1 MADGSRGGLS
11 DLGAHPIL
19 LYDGVC
25 GLCNRLVQFI
35 LRRDP
40 GGVFRFAS
48 LQSPLAGRILA
59 RHGADAGDLDTVYL
73 VVNAERADEQ
83 LLARSEAVIFV
94 LRHLGEASLRLAGP
108 FGFAQGRLAKAPVP
122 TQASAMATAFWR
134 VAGAR
139 LLVVPRAVRDWGYG
153 VVARNRYRMFGRYDV
168 CPLPSEDTRDRFL
181 DL

>member
-1 MADGSRGGLS
+1 MMADGSRGLPS
-11 DLGAHPIL
+11 DSVAHPIL

-48 LQSPLAGRILA
+48 LQSPLAGRILE
-59 RHGADAGDLDTVYL
+59 RHGADTGDLDTVYL
-73 VVNAERADEQ
+73 VVNGELPDEQ
-83 LLARSEAVIFV
+83 VLSRSDAVIFV
-94 LRHLGEASLRLAGP
+94 LRHLGEASLRLAG
-108 FGFAQGRLAKAPVP
+108 RAKAPVP
-122 TQASAMATAFWR
+122 TRARAMATAFWR
-134 VAGAR
+134 VAGAL
-139 LLVVPRAVRDWGYG
+139 LLVVPRTVRDWGYG

-168 CPLPSEDTRDRFL
+168 CPLPSEDTRSRFL